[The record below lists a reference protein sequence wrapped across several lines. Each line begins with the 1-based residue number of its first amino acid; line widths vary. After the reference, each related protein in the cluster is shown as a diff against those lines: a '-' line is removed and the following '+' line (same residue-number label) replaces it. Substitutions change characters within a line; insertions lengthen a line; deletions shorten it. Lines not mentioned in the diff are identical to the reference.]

1 MIREFK
7 QGGGTVFLTTHLMHD
22 ADELCDRVAFI
33 AGGEIREID
42 SPRNLK
48 LRFGQR
54 LVTVEYRD
62 DGGGVRKESF
72 DMNGLGSNERFFHI
86 LRTKEIVT
94 IHSGETTLD
103 DIFIKVT
110 GVKLVE

>member
-1 MIREFK
+1 
-7 QGGGTVFLTTHLMHD
+7 MHD

-62 DGGGVRKESF
+62 DGGAESEK
-72 DMNGLGSNERFFHI
+72 SPSI
-86 LRTKEIVT
+86 
-94 IHSGETTLD
+94 
-103 DIFIKVT
+103 
-110 GVKLVE
+110 

>member
-1 MIREFK
+1 
-7 QGGGTVFLTTHLMHD
+7 
-22 ADELCDRVAFI
+22 
-33 AGGEIREID
+33 
-42 SPRNLK
+42 
-48 LRFGQR
+48 
-54 LVTVEYRD
+54 
-62 DGGGVRKESF
+62 
-72 DMNGLGSNERFFHI
+72 MNGLGSNERFFHI